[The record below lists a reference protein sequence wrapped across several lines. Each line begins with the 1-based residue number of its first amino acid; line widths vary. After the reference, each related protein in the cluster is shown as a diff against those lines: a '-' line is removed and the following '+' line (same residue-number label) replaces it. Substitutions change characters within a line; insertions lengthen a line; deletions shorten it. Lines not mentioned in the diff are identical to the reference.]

1 LKTALVT
8 GSSGQIGSEFVKQL
22 TSSGYDVTCV
32 DIKLGK
38 DFSVQ
43 AFLNS
48 NHEKYDVAVHTA
60 HSVVSEGSY
69 TEGLAIS
76 NNAEADIA
84 FLRWAARRRQKNV
97 IFASSG
103 EVYGP
108 RKDLP
113 NELEPLTPTAPT
125 GRLKAYSESLGT
137 DLMEDSGQFLFPRYF
152 HQFSDLG
159 LSYYGSDNPIMFIS
173 KFKRFIRKSS
183 GEELLDF
190 MYTPDAVRITL
201 NAFNAGWPGTLNVCS
216 GNVITFNEF
225 IDLFIKVSGM
235 DVTIR
240 SDVKLTVPDQT
251 GYNGRMMRYGIGT
264 EIEDSLRKVYEN
276 FNRR

>member
-32 DIKLGK
+32 DTKLGK
-38 DFSVQ
+38 GFSVQ
-43 AFLNS
+43 AFLS
-48 NHEKYDVAVHTA
+48 DNHEKYDIAVHAA
-60 HSVVSEGSY
+60 HSQVSEGSY
-69 TEGLAIS
+69 TKSLAIS

-84 FLRWAARRRQKNV
+84 FLRWASRRRQERV

-103 EVYGP
+103 EIYGP

-113 NELEPLTPTAPT
+113 NELETLAPATPT

-137 DLMEDSGQFLFPRYF
+137 DLMEDFGHFLFPRYF

-159 LSYYGSDNPIMFIS
+159 LQYYGSDNPIMFMS
-173 KFKRFIRKSS
+173 KFKRFILKSS

-190 MYTPDAVRITL
+190 MYTPDAVRLTL
-201 NAFNAGWPGTLNVCS
+201 NAFDAGWPGTLNVCS
-216 GNVITFNEF
+216 GNVLTFNEF
-225 IDLFIKVSGM
+225 IDLFIKVSGL

-240 SDVKLTVPDQT
+240 SDIKLAVPDQT
-251 GYNGRMMRYGIGT
+251 GYNGRMMRYGMAT
-264 EIEDSLRKVYEN
+264 DIEDSLRKVYEN